1 MSKNGITLTDLSRWF
16 LFKLTNEM
24 SLFISPTHFLLIFL
38 FNFLSIKSTNLQLFR
53 TLKIKREKKLFS
65 NDLGSF
71 NFSHIVI
78 SRQVNLPSISPQRVQ
93 GVKWESGV
101 NEVVSMGSCLGTVPE
116 SGTQTRL
123 ELFQWNQSFYF

>member
-24 SLFISPTHFLLIFL
+24 SLFISPTQFLLIFL

-93 GVKWESGV
+93 GVKWESRV
-101 NEVVSMGSCLGTVPE
+101 NEVVSMGSCLGTVPDQT
-116 SGTQTRL
+116 GTVPV
-123 ELFQWNQSFYF
+123 EPGGIKSV